1 MKNFIESEN
10 YTYNKM
16 AETNLKTSSCNI
28 EMMLNNLLID
38 TYKSFIEKLSSSII
52 TQMKV
57 INAPITYKKM
67 LNYYLY

>member
-28 EMMLNNLLID
+28 EMMLNNLLIEED
-38 TYKSFIEKLSSSII
+38 YEQTFDEDNLIKD
-52 TQMKV
+52 
-57 INAPITYKKM
+57 
-67 LNYYLY
+67 

>member
-28 EMMLNNLLID
+28 EMMLNNLLIEED
-38 TYKSFIEKLSSSII
+38 YEQTFDEDNLIKDYG
-52 TQMKV
+52 
-57 INAPITYKKM
+57 
-67 LNYYLY
+67 

>member
-38 TYKSFIEKLSSSII
+38 EDYEQTPPLDEDNLIKDYG
-52 TQMKV
+52 
-57 INAPITYKKM
+57 
-67 LNYYLY
+67 